1 MAFGLCVYPLAQ
13 FIYYGTDEVLDV
25 AIDLCIRLREVY
37 QKDIHN
43 DLKGDGVLGH
53 D

>member
-1 MAFGLCVYPLAQ
+1 M
-13 FIYYGTDEVLDV
+13 LDV

-53 D
+53 DCFGNANEKG